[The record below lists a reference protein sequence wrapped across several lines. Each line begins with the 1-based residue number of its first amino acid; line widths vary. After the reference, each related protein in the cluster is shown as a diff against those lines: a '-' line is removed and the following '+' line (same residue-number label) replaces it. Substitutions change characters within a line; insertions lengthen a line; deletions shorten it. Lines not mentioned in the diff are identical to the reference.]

1 MKQIMK
7 LAAAGALALGFAV
20 SPASAAGELFLYNWT
35 DYIDDSV
42 IGKFE
47 KDTGIKVTLD
57 TYDSNETLLAKLK
70 SGATGYDL
78 AVPSQNFVSIMVK
91 EGMLV
96 EVDVKSMPN
105 YKYVADAFKGPEW
118 DPEQKY
124 SSPYQMGTTSYA
136 VNKKGGGGSCASL
149 KEFFEPNEKAKGK
162 VGVFKTP
169 EEVVNLAHIYLGQDF
184 CTEKTEDLK
193 AVQSLLQN
201 QKGAVKVFSSEGTM
215 DRLGDGVTVV
225 SNAWNGDA
233 MKRRLK
239 DDTIQYCFPKE
250 GVVGWFDSLV
260 IPKGAKNVE
269 NAKTFMNWLM
279 APENMALLSN
289 FANYANAI
297 EGSNKHMSK
306 DMASSP
312 EVQVPSVPVKF
323 GRSCGPKYTKAID
336 KIWTKLLQ

>member
-1 MKQIMK
+1 MKQLTK
-7 LAAAGALALGFAV
+7 LAMAGAVALGVGV
-20 SPASAAGELFLYNWT
+20 SPALAAGDLFLYNWT
-35 DYIDDSV
+35 DYTDPEMIK
-42 IGKFE
+42 KFE
-47 KDTGIKVTLD
+47 KETGIKVTLD

-105 YKYVADAFKGPEW
+105 YKHVAPAFKNPNW

-136 VNKKGGGGSCASL
+136 VKKGSGAGSCESL
-149 KEFFEPNEKAKGK
+149 KEFFEPNSTAQGK

-169 EEVVNLAHIYLGQDF
+169 EEVVNMAHIYLGQDF
-184 CTEKTEDLK
+184 CTEKTSDLK
-193 AVQSLLQN
+193 ALQSLLQK
-201 QKGAVKVFSSEGTM
+201 QKPAVKIFSSEGTM
-215 DRLGDGVTVV
+215 DRLGDGTTLI

-269 NAKTFMNWLM
+269 NAKIFMNWLM
-279 APENMALLSN
+279 APENMAMLSN

-297 EGSNKHMSK
+297 VGSDKHMTA

-323 GRSCGPKYTKAID
+323 GVSCGPKYTKAID

>member
-1 MKQIMK
+1 MKHVMK
-7 LAAAGALALGFAV
+7 LAAAGALAAGLAA
-20 SPASAAGELFLYNWT
+20 SPASAGGELFLYNWT
-35 DYIDDSV
+35 DYIDNSV
-42 IGKFE
+42 TDKFE

-78 AVPSQNFVSIMVK
+78 AVPSQNFVDIMIK
-91 EGMLV
+91 EGMLI
-96 EVDVKSMPN
+96 EVDVASMPN
-105 YKYVADAFKGPEW
+105 YKHVADAFKKPSW

-136 VNKKGGGGSCASL
+136 VKKGSGAGSCASL
-149 KEFFEPNEKAKGK
+149 KEFFEPNAAAKGK

-193 AVQSLLQN
+193 AVQSLLRG
-201 QKGAVKVFSSEGTM
+201 QKGSVKVFSSEGTM
-215 DRLGDGVTVV
+215 DRLGDGVTVI

-250 GVVGWFDSLV
+250 GVVGWYDSLV

-297 EGSNKHMSK
+297 VGSDKYMTK

-323 GRSCGPKYTKAID
+323 GKSCGPKYTKAVD